1 MNDAVKMPNK
11 VVRNVIDGSITIDS
25 VTEFENLFKVFQNEP
40 SLHRVYADFL
50 VGQESVEAAAD
61 EYAKAARL
69 FVEAGMPLQAIAS
82 KVSEWRILKPSLQ
95 EQEEFYAAL
104 QRNGA
109 KKPGLQQFFAKMT
122 NAELSAFV
130 GNLALNRFAAHNK
143 VKRLNDEE
151 RDLYFVVHG
160 TLEKTAYGR
169 SPVNGK
175 IQKES
180 QITLIEND
188 FFGEVYPLAEDR
200 ASILEVETTTNVEV
214 AKISKACLEMLCQ
227 EHPNIETLLHDLC
240 EGQAEQDSKRSPEM
254 MRKEVRHQMPIHVS
268 IKVLQQEPQKAF
280 FNLEGFTENLSLGG
294 ACILLGEKYRTGPPT
309 DLIGRD
315 VKVHMALPIV
325 STRLSILG
333 TIVWSKAV
341 ALESKM
347 TTVVGIQ
354 FKGVTEKDREVL
366 RNFCHG
372 SDGEQNLIWSL
383 WESLVKT

>member
-40 SLHRVYADFL
+40 GLHRVYADFL
-50 VGQESVEAAAD
+50 AGQESLEAAAE
-61 EYAKAARL
+61 EYAKAAGL
-69 FVEAGMPLQAIAS
+69 FIEAGMPLQAIAS
-82 KVSEWRILKPSLQ
+82 KVSEWHILKPSLQ

-109 KKPGLQQFFAKMT
+109 QEPGLQQFFSKMT
-122 NAELSAFV
+122 NTELSAFV
-130 GNLALNRFAAHNK
+130 GNLALNRFPAHSK

-151 RDLYFVVHG
+151 KDLYFVVHG
-160 TLEKTAYGR
+160 TLEKATYGR
-169 SPVNGK
+169 SPMNGK
-175 IQKES
+175 VQKES

-188 FFGEVYPLAEDR
+188 FFGQVYPFEEDR
-200 ASILEVETTTNVEV
+200 VSVLEVETRTDAEV
-214 AKISKACLEMLCQ
+214 AKISKACLKMLCQ
-227 EHPNIETLLHDLC
+227 EHANIETLLRDLSK
-240 EGQAEQDSKRSPEM
+240 GQAEQDSKRSPEM

-268 IKVLQQEPQKAF
+268 IKVLQREPQETS

-294 ACILLGEKYRTGPPT
+294 ACILLGEKYRTGPPA

-315 VKVHMALPIV
+315 VKVHMALPVV
-325 STRLSILG
+325 STRLSVLG

-354 FKGVTEKDREVL
+354 FNGVTQKDREVL
-366 RNFCHG
+366 GNFCHG